1 MLEVTKTSTLTDNNS
16 NGVTDLGDALVYNI
30 TVQNKGNVII
40 KGIAIQDTPTDGNG
54 NPLSLIST
62 PTYISSSAG
71 SSQGTLTVNET
82 ATYSA
87 TVIIN
92 QQAVDSGSISN
103 VVSATGSSPGN
114 TNDVTDIS
122 DDGDDSDGNTSNDPT
137 TVSMASSSSIE
148 VTKVASVTDNN
159 SNGVTDLG
167 DTITY
172 TITAQNKGTVTL
184 SGVTI
189 ADTIVDGNSSAL
201 TLTAGPTYNSSSASS
216 AQGTL
221 TVNEIA
227 TYTATYT
234 INQQAVDSGSV
245 SNTVVATASSPGQSN
260 NVTDTS
266 DDGIDGDGNTTD
278 DATITSIT
286 SSPSIEVTKTATITD
301 NGDGVTGIGD
311 IVKYTVTV
319 ENKGNVTLTGL
330 TFTDVLTTIN
340 GTVLNI
346 SSGPFFSG
354 SSQGSAQGTI
364 KVGETATYIAFY
376 IIEQAAVDA
385 GGISNTGSATASSPG
400 NTDDVTDI
408 GDDGD
413 DTDGNTVNDPTV
425 TTVTGSPSLE
435 VTKTAAVT
443 DNGDGNTGTGD
454 VINYTV
460 TVKNNGNVTLTGLT
474 LADTLTDGNGGALS
488 LTGNLGFSSTDKGSS
503 PEL

>member
-1 MLEVTKTSTLTDNNS
+1 MCIRD
-16 NGVTDLGDALVYNI
+16 
-30 TVQNKGNVII
+30 
-40 KGIAIQDTPTDGNG
+40 
-54 NPLSLIST
+54 
-62 PTYISSSAG
+62 
-71 SSQGTLTVNET
+71 
-82 ATYSA
+82 
-87 TVIIN
+87 
-92 QQAVDSGSISN
+92 
-103 VVSATGSSPGN
+103 
-114 TNDVTDIS
+114 S

-148 VTKVASVTDNN
+148 ATKVASVTDNN

-201 TLTAGPTYNSSSASS
+201 TLTAGPTYNSSSAGS
-216 AQGTL
+216 AQGTI

-311 IVKYTVTV
+311 IINYTIKAQ
-319 ENKGNVTLTGL
+319 NKGNVTLTGL
-330 TFTDVLTTIN
+330 TITDVLKTASGGSLTLSN
-340 GTVLNI
+340 
-346 SSGPFFSG
+346 GPFFSG
-354 SSQGSAQGTI
+354 ANQGSAQGTI
-364 KVGETATYIAFY
+364 KPGEIATYTALY
-376 IIEQAAVDA
+376 VVEQAAVDA
-385 GGISNTGSATASSPG
+385 GGVSNAASATASSPG
-400 NTDDVTDI
+400 NTNDVTDI

-443 DNGDGNTGTGD
+443 DNGDGKTGATD

-474 LADTLTDGNGGALS
+474 PVSYTHLTLPT
-488 LTGNLGFSSTDKGSS
+488 KRIV
-503 PEL
+503 